1 LIPTPPAAILI
12 KGWGEAFM
20 AVGNTRR
27 VIAAGAIGNV
37 LEWYDFAVYGYFA
50 AAIGRAFFPQ
60 EDKVAQVLAAFGIF
74 AVGFLMRPVGGALIG
89 YIGDRF
95 GRRSALT
102 FSVAAMAVPTFLVG
116 DLPGYQTLGVVAP
129 ILLTLLRM
137 IQGLSVGGE
146 YTTSIIFMVEQARP
160 DQRGFIGAMAGC
172 GAVGGILAGSATGAV
187 LAEAMPAGI
196 LEAWGWRIPFLIGL
210 VVGLAGFALRRGIQE
225 EVKAKKPDHSPL
237 LDTLHHH
244 GPLLLRLAALS
255 VFNSVGF
262 YLMFVY
268 IVSWLQFADGV
279 APARALE
286 INSVSMV
293 VLLPLMVAMG
303 WLSDRIGRRPV
314 LMGATVFAFVGAW
327 PLFWLLHHPDPMLVL
342 LGQLGFVLAVG
353 SFIGCQPAVMVEA
366 VPWQVR
372 CTAIA
377 LGYNVTLGVVGGL
390 SPLVATWL
398 VARTANDYSP
408 AFMIM
413 AAAAISFLAI
423 LTFKETFRT
432 RLQAG

>member
-1 LIPTPPAAILI
+1 
-12 KGWGEAFM
+12 M
-20 AVGNTRR
+20 AVGNTRK

-95 GRRSALT
+95 GRRAALT
-102 FSVAAMAVPTFLVG
+102 FSVAAMAIPTFLVG
-116 DLPGYQTLGVVAP
+116 VLPGYQTLGVAAP

-146 YTTSIIFMVEQARP
+146 YTTSIVFVVEHARP
-160 DQRGFIGAMAGC
+160 DQRGLIGAMAGC

-187 LAEAMPAGI
+187 LAAAMPAEM

-210 VVGLAGFALRRGIQE
+210 VVGLAGFVLRRGIQE
-225 EVKAKKPDHSPL
+225 ESSAKRPDHSPL
-237 LDTLHHH
+237 LDTLRHH
-244 GPLLLRLAALS
+244 GPLLLRLAGLS
-255 VFNSVGF
+255 VFNAVSF

-286 INSVSMV
+286 INSASMF

-314 LMGATVFAFVGAW
+314 MLGATALGLVGAW
-327 PLFWLLHHPDPMLVL
+327 PLFWLMHHPDPALAL
-342 LGQLGFVLAVG
+342 LGQLGFVVAVG
-353 SFIGCQPAVMVEA
+353 SFIGCQPVVMVEA
-366 VPWQVR
+366 TPWQVR

-398 VARTANDYSP
+398 VARTGNDYSP

-413 AAAAISFLAI
+413 AAAAVSFLAI

-432 RLQAG
+432 PLQAA